1 MIATHIAKSISEAL
15 NLFKDLTI
23 LLNPYIPNVA
33 EELFDLL
40 NIEQTHYDQLGK
52 DCLKEIKPFKP
63 IITRLEKSEFEG
75 ILD

>member
-1 MIATHIAKSISEAL
+1 MSLQQIDFTKVINDDQVYEHVMA
-15 NLFKDLTI
+15 N
-23 LLNPYIPNVA
+23 
-33 EELFDLL
+33 
-40 NIEQTHYDQLGK
+40 YDQLGK